1 MRIPISVITGYLGSG
16 KTTLLRRILSDSNR
30 KLAVIMNEFGEVGI
44 DGEIIKGK
52 NVDMVE
58 LSGGCVCCSLTGE
71 FEAAVKEVIE
81 KAKPE
86 HIVVET
92 TGVAE
97 PDAIVVDIDE
107 NIKGVRLDSIIT
119 VADADSM
126 MKYPSIGY
134 TGRVQLEMA
143 DIILVN
149 KKDLVTEKQLEEVE
163 EKIHELNPKAVKLR
177 TVKCNADINLL
188 FGIYSS
194 KYVDM
199 HEHSHI
205 EDENMQFFS
214 VEAGRLDMEKFVSFV
229 KSMPEDIYR
238 AKGFAVF
245 EDASYIFN
253 YVAGR
258 YDLEEFPAEKTKL
271 VFIGKGVK
279 SVEKEISEAVRKCVI

>member
-16 KTTLLRRILSDSNR
+16 KTTLLRRILSDSDR
-30 KLAVIMNEFGEVGI
+30 RIAVIMNEFGEVGI

-81 KAKPE
+81 KVKPE
-86 HIVVET
+86 HIIVET

-119 VADADSM
+119 VADADSIV
-126 MKYPSIGY
+126 KYPSIGY
-134 TGRVQLEMA
+134 TGRVQFEMA

-163 EKIHELNPKAVKLR
+163 AKIHGINPKAVKLR
-177 TVKCNADINLL
+177 TVKCGVDIEML

-199 HEHSHI
+199 KEHSHI
-205 EDENMQFFS
+205 EEGSIQFFT
-214 VEAGRLDMEKFVSFV
+214 VEAGKLDMEKFVSFV

-238 AKGFAVF
+238 AKGFVVC
-245 EDASYIFN
+245 EDGSYLFN

-258 YDLEEFPAEKTKL
+258 YDMEEFPASKTKL
-271 VFIGKGVK
+271 VFIGSSVK
-279 SVEKEISEAVRKCVI
+279 KHENKIKEMIRKCGL

>member
-1 MRIPISVITGYLGSG
+1 MKTPISIITGYLGSG
-16 KTTLLRRILSDSNR
+16 KTTLLRRILSESDR
-30 KLAVIMNEFGEVGI
+30 RIAVIMNEFGEVGI

-81 KAKPE
+81 KVKPE
-86 HIVVET
+86 HIIVET

-97 PDAIVVDIDE
+97 PDAIVVDIEE
-107 NIKGVRLDSIIT
+107 NIEGVRLDSIIT

-126 MKYPSIGY
+126 VKYPSIGY

-149 KKDLVTEKQLEEVE
+149 KTDVVDEKRLEEVE
-163 EKIHELNPKAVKLR
+163 AKIEELNKKAVKVR
-177 TVKCNADINLL
+177 TVKCNADTELL
-188 FGIYSS
+188 FGIYSE
-194 KYVDM
+194 KHIDM
-199 HEHSHI
+199 HPHSHLE
-205 EDENMQFFS
+205 EDRMEFFS
-214 VEAGRLDMEKFVSFV
+214 VEAGKLDMEKFVSAV
-229 KSMPEDIYR
+229 KALPENVYR
-238 AKGFAVF
+238 AKGFVVC
-245 EDASYIFN
+245 DTSYIFN

-258 YDLEEFPAEKTKL
+258 YDMEEFPAEKTKL